1 MSRQAARCF
10 YFVVKGGLL
19 KFFSIEQ
26 ILTSLQEGTSTRY
39 QIYQNF
45 MMAKQRGYTARADL
59 FREALK
65 IYDRQQEEAKK

>member
-1 MSRQAARCF
+1 M
-10 YFVVKGGLL
+10 

-65 IYDRQQEEAKK
+65 IYDRQQEGAKK

>member
-1 MSRQAARCF
+1 MF
-10 YFVVKGGLL
+10 FIFVVKGGLL

>member
-1 MSRQAARCF
+1 VF
-10 YFVVKGGLL
+10 FIFIVKGGLL

>member
-1 MSRQAARCF
+1 
-10 YFVVKGGLL
+10 L

>member
-1 MSRQAARCF
+1 MF
-10 YFVVKGGLL
+10 FIFVVKGGLL

-59 FREALK
+59 FREALR

>member
-1 MSRQAARCF
+1 M
-10 YFVVKGGLL
+10 

-59 FREALK
+59 FREALR

>member
-1 MSRQAARCF
+1 M
-10 YFVVKGGLL
+10 

>member
-1 MSRQAARCF
+1 VF
-10 YFVVKGGLL
+10 FIFVVKGGLL

-65 IYDRQQEEAKK
+65 IYDRQQEGAKK

>member
-1 MSRQAARCF
+1 M
-10 YFVVKGGLL
+10 

-26 ILTSLQEGTSTRY
+26 IVTSLQEGTSTRY

>member
-1 MSRQAARCF
+1 M
-10 YFVVKGGLL
+10 

-59 FREALK
+59 FKEALR

>member
-1 MSRQAARCF
+1 M
-10 YFVVKGGLL
+10 

-26 ILTSLQEGTSTRY
+26 ILTSLQESTSTRY

>member
-1 MSRQAARCF
+1 VF
-10 YFVVKGGLL
+10 FIFVVKGGLL

>member
-1 MSRQAARCF
+1 
-10 YFVVKGGLL
+10 L

-59 FREALK
+59 FREALR

>member
-1 MSRQAARCF
+1 MF
-10 YFVVKGGLL
+10 FIFVVKGGLL

-65 IYDRQQEEAKK
+65 IYDRQQEGAKK